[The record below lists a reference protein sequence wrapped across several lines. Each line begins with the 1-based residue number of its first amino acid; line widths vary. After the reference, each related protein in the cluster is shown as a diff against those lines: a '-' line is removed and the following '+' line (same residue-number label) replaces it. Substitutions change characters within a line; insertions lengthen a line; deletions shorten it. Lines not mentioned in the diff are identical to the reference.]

1 VPRVSQR
8 QVSKQTTMAQ
18 QYPPP
23 PYAGNQQLLPPRN
36 AGNVAAPAGQAYG
49 GSYGAPPPAAPQ
61 PQQAGGHGGGGGPD
75 DVPQGEPWLQP
86 AAKQQRRASLGLT
99 WPQPAEFIERC
110 EFISLGCYCGP
121 SRSLQALD
129 VKKYSYPFDWIRSPA
144 TGIMHVL
151 DTRFQDFLTYTK
163 TQDQGA
169 VGHLYG
175 NTHWGGSFWHH
186 DPQKDKTKEEFK
198 RRAERLLGLGEV
210 PITKPRVFCWAV
222 NSTRELD
229 DALRLHEKLRNALQ
243 NQCQVYLCVL
253 VDLQPQ
259 VGPIRVQGR
268 PDVLFCRV
276 SETLFADE
284 GAHWSMEKECEAYAE
299 AIAFA
304 IRTWCGDTR
313 TTAYVKEVPTLRDVS
328 SQMQPFDGGSPA
340 LELFFP
346 RRFHGQPISIRRPVS
361 PGPAAPPPHTLPVR
375 PEPRPNRKQRPSQGH
390 GDNIPSPRPSQSE
403 LPEPVLRFRDDM
415 KEFAKDA
422 RDKMKDLLGGRR
434 SSKDDPERRNSKGA
448 VYPGGMPQDPWNQP
462 AALPPPANLA
472 PAHYRPPY

>member
-1 VPRVSQR
+1 
-8 QVSKQTTMAQ
+8 
-18 QYPPP
+18 
-23 PYAGNQQLLPPRN
+23 
-36 AGNVAAPAGQAYG
+36 
-49 GSYGAPPPAAPQ
+49 
-61 PQQAGGHGGGGGPD
+61 
-75 DVPQGEPWLQP
+75 
-86 AAKQQRRASLGLT
+86 LT

-129 VKKYSYPFDWIRSPA
+129 VKKYTYPFDWIRSPA
-144 TGIMHVL
+144 IGIMHCL

-186 DPQKDKTKEEFK
+186 DPQKEKTKEEFK

-229 DALRLHEKLRNALQ
+229 DALRLHEKLCTALQ
-243 NQCQVYLCVL
+243 NKCQVYLCVL

-284 GAHWSMEKECEAYAE
+284 GAHWSMEKACEAYAE

-304 IRTWCGDTR
+304 IRTWCGDSR

-340 LELFFP
+340 LELFVP
-346 RRFHGQPISIRRPVS
+346 RRFHGQPISIRRPTP
-361 PGPAAPPPHTLPVR
+361 PGPTAPPPHTMPVR
-375 PEPRPNRKQRPSQGH
+375 PEPRPNRKQKAP
-390 GDNIPSPRPSQSE
+390 GDQPSPRPSQSE

-415 KEFAKDA
+415 KGFAKDA
-422 RDKMKDLLGGRR
+422 RDKVKDLLGRR
-434 SSKDDPERRNSKGA
+434 SSKDDPDIRYSQGGM
-448 VYPGGMPQDPWNQP
+448 YPGYQDPWNNP
-462 AALPPPANLA
+462 AAPQPPPSNLA